1 MLLGAAACAGDGT
14 GLDPCGNPIG
24 TAPCGSDDSVRLS
37 ASVQPIFD
45 QNCAFAGCH
54 AAPQPAQGMN
64 LSRGQSFASIVDVPS
79 VELPSMRRVRPFQP
93 DSSYLVHK
101 LQGTHL
107 DVGGQGER
115 MPLGR
120 GPLTPEQIGLI
131 RSWISQGAR
140 NN

>member
-1 MLLGAAACAGDGT
+1 MLGAAACAGDGA
-14 GLDPCGNPIG
+14 GLDPCGNPVG
-24 TAPCGSDDSVRLS
+24 TVPCGSDDSVRLS
-37 ASVQPIFD
+37 TSVQPIFD
-45 QNCAFAGCH
+45 QNCAFSGCH

-101 LQGTHL
+101 LEGTHL
-107 DVGGQGER
+107 QVGGQGER

-120 GPLTPEQIGLI
+120 AHPLTPQQIALI